1 MHLGISDDIN
11 AAMKLVYNM
20 ILNLEKEFY
29 SLNTHKKTLEEI
41 HDLLD

>member
-1 MHLGISDDIN
+1 MHLGVTDDIN
-11 AAMKLVYNM
+11 SAMKLVYNM

-41 HDLLD
+41 HGLFD